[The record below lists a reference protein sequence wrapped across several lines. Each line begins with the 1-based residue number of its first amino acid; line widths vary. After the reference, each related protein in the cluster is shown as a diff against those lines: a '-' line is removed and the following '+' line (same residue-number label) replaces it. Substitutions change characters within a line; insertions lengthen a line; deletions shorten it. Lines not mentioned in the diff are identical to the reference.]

1 MGSWAWWRSW
11 FLIFFGCSVM
21 GAGFVLFVNPYNFV
35 PGGVYGMGIV
45 LHNIFPSIQVGTFGY
60 MFDVPLMLVAM
71 LVFGGQFGTRTVL
84 AALYTPGFMNVLT
97 RLVYPDA
104 AAVESL
110 DPSLLLGGRLDLSND
125 LLLTCVIGAVVIG
138 IGQGIVVRQQ
148 ATTGGTDIVGMLL
161 QKFAGIKFSTGILL
175 ADGFVVL
182 SGLAVI
188 GFGIGTGEA
197 AANGWMLTLYSL
209 ITIYISSRVIAYL
222 LDGASY
228 DKLLFIISDHHEELK
243 RFIIDDLDR
252 SATYIKSKGM
262 YTDSL
267 RDMIFLVVS
276 RNEVSMLQNMI
287 HQIDPA
293 SFVVIV
299 DAYETYGD
307 GFKAFP
313 EKK

>member
-110 DPSLLLGGRLDLSND
+110 DPSLLLNGRLDLSND

-138 IGQGIVVRQQ
+138 VGQGIVVRQQ
-148 ATTGGTDIVGMLL
+148 ATTGAPTSWRCCCRNSRV
-161 QKFAGIKFSTGILL
+161 S
-175 ADGFVVL
+175 
-182 SGLAVI
+182 
-188 GFGIGTGEA
+188 
-197 AANGWMLTLYSL
+197 
-209 ITIYISSRVIAYL
+209 SSRR
-222 LDGASY
+222 ASSWPTVSSY
-228 DKLLFIISDHHEELK
+228 CPAWPS
-243 RFIIDDLDR
+243 
-252 SATYIKSKGM
+252 SASGWGRAKP
-262 YTDSL
+262 L
-267 RDMIFLVVS
+267 RT
-276 RNEVSMLQNMI
+276 
-287 HQIDPA
+287 A
-293 SFVVIV
+293 
-299 DAYETYGD
+299 GC
-307 GFKAFP
+307 
-313 EKK
+313 